1 MEERDDVEPFPL
13 LPKRLSVDEQ
23 SSEQQAII
31 TVSSGDKTRSGGA
44 YLNSMIRVPTRLAT
58 LVLAKAMDN
67 RRMTLAVVKLNN
79 TSTRMNFQN
88 VDTSGTSPIRP

>member
-1 MEERDDVEPFPL
+1 M
-13 LPKRLSVDEQ
+13 
-23 SSEQQAII
+23 
-31 TVSSGDKTRSGGA
+31 
-44 YLNSMIRVPTRLAT
+44 NSMIRVPTRLAT